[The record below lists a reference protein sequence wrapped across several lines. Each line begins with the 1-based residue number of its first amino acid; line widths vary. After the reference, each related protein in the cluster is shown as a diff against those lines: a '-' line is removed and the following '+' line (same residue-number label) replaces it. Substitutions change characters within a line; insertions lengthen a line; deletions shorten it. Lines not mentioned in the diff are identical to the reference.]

1 MKKVISIL
9 IATVIAVSSIVTA
22 FAVPLNNRQES
33 NNINGFIN
41 GITELAREYDANKE
55 FTVPENDEISQIQDP
70 SAPNTDTEM
79 DEVRANTF
87 AASAYEETENS
98 DTIKYTLQDF
108 QTARLIVRADGKFNK
123 FGALEDVSGFKDF
136 HILQYESPEAA
147 KKAYDNLKSEKNVI
161 NVAPDE
167 VVAPL
172 QGEKVKTLSTS
183 EIEEKD
189 YLCDWSV
196 DRTQSKR
203 LQEYLTAKNIP
214 MKEVIVGVVDDG
226 VHYDHEFLK
235 GRIYPTEFNSSTSG
249 KEGDEYGSPDGHGTA
264 VCSVIVDN
272 TPENVKIRCYKVIND
287 DGSATITQMC
297 AGYFKA
303 IENGVDV
310 ISVSLGYYDG
320 TQLTEQA
327 VKTAYE
333 KGIPFF
339 STTGNT
345 GYYDYNFV
353 PSNIPECISVY
364 ATDKNNTNT
373 LWATK
378 SDNADISAPG
388 EDIAIATKQN
398 EYGIWSGTSF
408 SAPCAASL
416 AAILKAKNPNITVN
430 EVEACL
436 KSTALD
442 VKIYNEFDER
452 ALDGYYS
459 LLDGVGMIQF
469 CNAFGLPE
477 LTAPEFNL
485 ENALYV
491 GEQICSIQCA
501 DKNAV
506 ILYTTDGTYPDS
518 ENATEYNQPFP
529 VIERTRIRAVA
540 YYADGG
546 YYSREV
552 EITPRI
558 QYTDDDENFT
568 VTDDGVITSYSGT
581 VADLFIPDTINGIT
595 VTGIEAGAFNVST
608 LVGLTLPKGV
618 TEIPQSAFYQNQS
631 LEFIRGEGILNI
643 ETYAFYASALKYA
656 EFPNAKVIGDV
667 SFKLTKNFCYGDFSN
682 VEKIEVRAFQYSQ
695 IVSFRGNEV
704 ASVERGA
711 FEYCYRLES
720 VSIPKCT
727 EYIYKVGSNG
737 EFYTDGCLQIVDM
750 PLVRNLLRGV
760 LEDTRIKEADFAF
773 LKKMDKKALY
783 NCTNLRYINMPVLET
798 IPDLAFNGKYM
809 DTANSKPRVY
819 YFDNVKQIGADAFG
833 IYPTARIEFSHIE
846 TAQSLPNSNDEEAFP
861 CRCIISMPSTFKK
874 CTEDTKGRN
883 YKVYGTQG
891 TYSEQWANENGHEF
905 IEISQDTAVLT
916 QLPMQYT
923 DTDETL
929 TADVIGFNRTY
940 QWHGS
945 FTADNTAGT
954 PIDGATDKNFNP
966 TDYPAYP
973 YYYCVVT
980 STDVGYDPIE
990 IRTGVTANK
999 VASADYSAYDA
1010 VVLKAN
1016 ALEREYYKDLTALDA
1031 ALAVDVSGLTIA
1043 EQAIVDAQTKAIED
1057 ALIALELKDA
1067 DYSAYNAAVEKA
1079 NALDNNLYADI
1090 TELDKLL
1097 ADDISGLTIINQ
1109 DTVDNQ
1115 TRAIEDA
1122 LKNLVLKPADYTE
1135 YYKAVEQ
1142 ANALDRSLY
1151 ADLSALDEA
1160 LAVDVSGKNIT
1171 EQTEVDAQT
1180 QAILNAISA
1189 LVYKSADYSEVE
1201 KAIASIPEDLSVY
1214 TDESASALQEILNT
1228 VDYSLNI
1235 MEQETVDGYAKAITD
1250 AVNSLEL
1257 KPVTPPA
1264 TNPTE
1269 PSEPTRPTQPAI
1281 SNDTPNPD
1289 IPNTGTEHVIVFS
1302 FAFLCLC
1309 GAIVFTATRRKE
1321 KIKK

>member
-1 MKKVISIL
+1 MKKIISVF
-9 IATVIAVSSIVTA
+9 IATVITISSFVTV
-22 FAVPLNNRQES
+22 FAVPLNDIQES
-33 NNINGFIN
+33 KDINGFIN

-459 LLDGVGMIQF
+459 LLDGVGMVQF

-883 YKVYGTQG
+883 YKVYGTKG

-999 VASADYSAYDA
+999 VDSADYSAYDA
-1010 VVLKAN
+1010 AVEKAN
-1016 ALEREYYKDLTALDA
+1016 ALEREYYKDLTALDV

-1067 DYSAYNAAVEKA
+1067 DYSVYNAAVEKA
-1079 NALDNNLYADI
+1079 KALDKSLYVDT

-1097 ADDISGLTIINQ
+1097 AENISGLTILDQ
-1109 DTVDNQ
+1109 DIVDNQ

-1135 YYKAVEQ
+1135 YNKAVEQ
-1142 ANALDRSLY
+1142 AQNIDRNLY
-1151 ADLSALDEA
+1151 VDLTALDEA

-1171 EQTEVDAQT
+1171 EQAEVDAQT
-1180 QAILNAISA
+1180 QAILAAIIG
-1189 LVYKSADYSEVE
+1189 LVKKE
-1201 KAIASIPEDLSVY
+1201 IPTE
-1214 TDESASALQEILNT
+1214 
-1228 VDYSLNI
+1228 
-1235 MEQETVDGYAKAITD
+1235 
-1250 AVNSLEL
+1250 
-1257 KPVTPPA
+1257 PVTPAEPDP
-1264 TNPTE
+1264 PTE
-1269 PSEPTRPTQPAI
+1269 PETPSESEDTQ
-1281 SNDTPNPD
+1281 NPD
-1289 IPNTGTEHVIVFS
+1289 IPKTAGNRILYFS
-1302 FAFLCLC
+1302 LIPFAICALALLCNKKKHQDL
-1309 GAIVFTATRRKE
+1309 E
-1321 KIKK
+1321 K